1 MSKKKHLQSITLS
14 PKTFSPINISL
25 LDLIQF
31 ASKKFPR
38 RHYLT
43 RWKWLK
49 CMEVDWQ
56 ETERKY
62 RPFRERACFKTER
75 RCWAK
80 WLRQCEFRYRRLFSQ
95 NAAIMALLWHAR
107 NYNLR
112 SGKFN
117 SAPRYSHS
125 FWPMGS
131 IMILPKRGRS
141 FHLILNFLLLQN
153 IHILSHV
160 LFPRVINNIMPIDI
174 YTILYELKYSSTFES
189 FNIHYIIFN
198 NIVHF
203 LSFIIKMSC
212 Q

>member
-1 MSKKKHLQSITLS
+1 MSKEKHLQSITSS
-14 PKTFSPINISL
+14 PKTFSPISL
-25 LDLIQF
+25 LFLDLIQF
-31 ASKKFPR
+31 TAKKFLR
-38 RHYLT
+38 CHYLT

-49 CMEVDWQ
+49 CIEVDWQ

-80 WLRQCEFRYRRLFSQ
+80 WLRQYEFRYRRLFSQ

-117 SAPRYSHS
+117 SAPWYSHS

-131 IMILPKRGRS
+131 IMILPKRGGS
-141 FHLILNFLLLQN
+141 FHLISNFLLLQS
-153 IHILSHV
+153 IHLSHV
-160 LFPRVINNIMPIDI
+160 LFPRVIN
-174 YTILYELKYSSTFES
+174 K
-189 FNIHYIIFN
+189 FNWI
-198 NIVHF
+198 
-203 LSFIIKMSC
+203 
-212 Q
+212 